1 MERERFVEVA
11 KKFGK
16 VWEKYGKCRVYVD
29 RNGYEQYGYI
39 SPEPDKRLH
48 PYEEALVW
56 AKDNPDIKL
65 YCYPTRVG
73 NWDGLV
79 ETAEEIL
86 KEMGYT
92 NISHKRTR

>member
-16 VWEKYGKCRVYVD
+16 VWEKNGKCRVYVD

-39 SPEPDKRLH
+39 SPEPDRRLN
-48 PYEEALVW
+48 PYEEGVAFIV
-56 AKDNPDIKL
+56 DNPEIKL
-65 YCYPTRVG
+65 YCYPSRPG
-73 NWDGLV
+73 NWDGLT
-79 ETAEEIL
+79 ETAMDIL

-92 NISHKRTR
+92 NIDRRRVK